1 MCLGSESERIKSRR
15 RRRGERISATA
26 ATLTVSLACKIA
38 KSPNCTRNAKRGEGK
53 KKKNDKWLPASHRA
67 TPFPFFPE
75 RFAYAIC
82 LRAAALFDLA
92 ERGSQPEGV
101 ELGLLV
107 LGSFFN

>member
-1 MCLGSESERIKSRR
+1 MQN
-15 RRRGERISATA
+15 
-26 ATLTVSLACKIA
+26 CKIA
-38 KSPNCTRNAKRGEGK
+38 KLHKECKTGRRQK
-53 KKKNDKWLPASHRA
+53 KENDKWLPASHRA